1 MPSSDPEQAGVLIH
15 TFDGHLDAER
25 PWELTTGGWH
35 DGYAH
40 VLSASLVNSRKS
52 GIFSQKGGI
61 VLSPSSRIFCSYPYD
76 GGAMEYAT
84 GCGPRW
90 CSEPDDI
97 WGCAFPP
104 NMLNRMMELYD
115 DKRVGSGW
123 SYNEIVI
130 DPAHMA
136 IEAVIYGSQL
146 QPGDVSAA
154 DVHSR

>member
-1 MPSSDPEQAGVLIH
+1 
-15 TFDGHLDAER
+15 
-25 PWELTTGGWH
+25 
-35 DGYAH
+35 
-40 VLSASLVNSRKS
+40 
-52 GIFSQKGGI
+52 
-61 VLSPSSRIFCSYPYD
+61 
-76 GGAMEYAT
+76 
-84 GCGPRW
+84 
-90 CSEPDDI
+90 
-97 WGCAFPP
+97 
-104 NMLNRMMELYD
+104 MLNRMMELYD

>member
-1 MPSSDPEQAGVLIH
+1 MPTLHTTQNVMHVQARFVY
-15 TFDGHLDAER
+15 TAAAAR
-25 PWELTTGGWH
+25 
-35 DGYAH
+35 
-40 VLSASLVNSRKS
+40 S
-52 GIFSQKGGI
+52 
-61 VLSPSSRIFCSYPYD
+61 